1 LTLVTLYQL
10 QRNNLKNNKK
20 LKYFFLLY
28 NPVSNILT
36 HLIIKM
42 STNNDCPI
50 CMECISDNTNK
61 IITECGHS
69 FHCSCLMK
77 NVVHNGVGC
86 PYCRQMMAE
95 LPNYENDSDE
105 ESWSTETSD
114 IMEYNT
120 LTTFRMFH
128 QQLDGEEPE
137 EEPEQLEVERIIPQD
152 NGPNYL
158 FVANKLKEQ
167 GITFEQL
174 VKEYLA
180 IEYEYN
186 HGQSDADN
194 DKESNILYGQFNRI
208 MNLYGRNNNRSVDRR

>member
-1 LTLVTLYQL
+1 
-10 QRNNLKNNKK
+10 
-20 LKYFFLLY
+20 
-28 NPVSNILT
+28 
-36 HLIIKM
+36 M
-42 STNNDCPI
+42 SNDCPI
-50 CMECISDNTNK
+50 CMEPIQGDSNTVT
-61 IITECGHS
+61 TECGHL

-77 NVVHNGVGC
+77 NTAHNGFGC
-86 PYCRQMMAE
+86 PYCRKMMTE
-95 LPNYENDSDE
+95 LPNYEDESDDE
-105 ESWSTETSD
+105 DDISLITDVSDMENNALTS
-114 IMEYNT
+114 
-120 LTTFRMFH
+120 FRMFH